1 MIRRFH
7 IWLWGMVCELEDILY
22 PWKTSTPPAWA
33 IERHN
38 LPDHHEDELEFY
50 KFLYSFNKMLKLEE
64 DELDEIIYKE
74 WIRAHDEK
82 IGRLQSEMINVQRE
96 IHKLKSE
103 LEQCMKN

>member
-1 MIRRFH
+1 MIRGFH
-7 IWLWGMVCELEDILY
+7 IWLWGVVCELEDILY

-38 LPDHHEDELEFY
+38 LPDHHEDEL
-50 KFLYSFNKMLKLEE
+50 
-64 DELDEIIYKE
+64 DEIIYKE

-82 IGRLQSEMINVQRE
+82 IGRLQSEMITVQRE
-96 IHKLKSE
+96 IHKLNSE